1 MCLVAPEMTAKQVL
15 SAFHRDAP
23 YLFLGAAFI
32 ALGIVSAAFSGLRR
46 KRDTLL
52 LYLAVYAILYGL
64 RMWLRTSL
72 LGLTIQDSVFLI
84 RLRVGINYFV
94 PIPAILFFDAALVLQ
109 SPPVAASDRD
119 FIIVR

>member
-1 MCLVAPEMTAKQVL
+1 MCLVAPEMTAQQVL

-94 PIPAILFFDAALVLQ
+94 PIPAILFFDAAVVLQ

>member
-1 MCLVAPEMTAKQVL
+1 MTAQQVL

-94 PIPAILFFDAALVLQ
+94 PIPAILFFDAAVVLQ